1 MKAKISYV
9 TLGVADMPR
18 ALRFYRDGL
27 GFQPH
32 NHHPDDEFVF
42 LKLEG
47 TWLALATLEAFAND
61 AGIGA
66 IDAGG
71 VRRFALAHNV
81 ASPSEVERVFAA
93 ALACGATAVRAPW
106 TTSWGGV
113 SSFFADPDGHLWEV
127 GYNPF
132 TDLT

>member
-1 MKAKISYV
+1 MKPKISYV
-9 TLGVADMPR
+9 TVGVSDMPR

-47 TWLALATLEAFAND
+47 AWMALATLEALAGD
-61 AGIGA
+61 AGRPSA
-66 IDAGG
+66 AAGG
-71 VRRFALAHNV
+71 GFALAHNV
-81 ASPSEVERVFAA
+81 ASPAEVDQVFAA
-93 ALACGATAVRAPW
+93 ALACGAEAVRTPW